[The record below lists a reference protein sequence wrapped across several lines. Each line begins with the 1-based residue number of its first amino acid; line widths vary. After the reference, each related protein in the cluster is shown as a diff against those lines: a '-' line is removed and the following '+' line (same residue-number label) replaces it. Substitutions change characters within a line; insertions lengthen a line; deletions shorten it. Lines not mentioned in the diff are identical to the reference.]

1 MVSIHVVLKF
11 NTYNL
16 GTYFKVYIKQ
26 TTSFFPE
33 FNNGLPFQSSNLKQK
48 AEQAA
53 TRTDTIYT
61 DATENKR
68 QLNED
73 IIPGIERAMV
83 DVEGVA
89 AKNKMV
95 KQSDDSLSK

>member
-1 MVSIHVVLKF
+1 MIHQS
-11 NTYNL
+11 NDNL
-16 GTYFKVYIKQ
+16 
-26 TTSFFPE
+26 FPE

-61 DATENKR
+61 DATEKKR
-68 QLNED
+68 QLNEE
-73 IIPGIERAMV
+73 IIPGIERAMGDV
-83 DVEGVA
+83 DGVA

-95 KQSDDSLSK
+95 KQNDDIISK

>member
-1 MVSIHVVLKF
+1 MVSSYLFMRHQNSIHI
-11 NTYNL
+11 TWY
-16 GTYFKVYIKQ
+16 
-26 TTSFFPE
+26 TSSKRQLFFPE

-73 IIPGIERAMV
+73 IIPGIERAMA